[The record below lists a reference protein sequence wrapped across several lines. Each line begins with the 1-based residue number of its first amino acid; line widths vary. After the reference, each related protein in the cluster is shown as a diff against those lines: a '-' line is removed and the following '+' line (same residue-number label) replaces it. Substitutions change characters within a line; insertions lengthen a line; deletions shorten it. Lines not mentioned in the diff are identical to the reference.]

1 MGQCALARLLINMDA
16 EYAEHADERGKA
28 NRKVAAPAWLL
39 YFDAMLQTLLVNPPI
54 FDFTAYD
61 FWLRPYG
68 MLRVAG
74 QMKESTSLNFFDYLV
89 NQKTDSWGRGPYIF
103 QEAPKPKCFED
114 IPRRFRRFGRPRKE
128 FRDFLKPRSFDV
140 ALIQTMMTYW
150 YLGIQEVIE
159 DIRELQPSA
168 KIILGGAYATLCP
181 SHAQSLGADLV
192 IEGSHLAPL
201 WQMLAIDPQDAAPF
215 LPGARRNVGV
225 IKITEGCPFRCSYC
239 SASILY
245 PEFRRRSTPNCIEEF
260 KQLVKTGARN
270 IAFYDDALLFQA
282 DQALIPF
289 LEEVVRINC
298 AVLFHT
304 PNALNA
310 RFLTEYLARL
320 MVKAGFTS
328 FFFGLESSNS
338 SWQKA
343 TGGKVCSDE
352 FENAVNLLKKAGAES
367 ITAYIIAGHPDTNG
381 QDVEASMRFAHQC
394 GTKILLSEFSPVPGT
409 IDGEKCEKWIDA
421 KEPLSHNKTAFA
433 IRRLGFDKLNRLKEI
448 SHHLNAGLGQRE

>member
-1 MGQCALARLLINMDA
+1 
-16 EYAEHADERGKA
+16 
-28 NRKVAAPAWLL
+28 
-39 YFDAMLQTLLVNPPI
+39 MLQALLVNPPI

-74 QMKESTSLNFFDYLV
+74 QMRESASLNFFDYLV
-89 NQKTDSWGRGPYIF
+89 NQKTDRWGRGPYIF
-103 QEAPKPKCFED
+103 REALKPKCFED
-114 IPRRFRRFGRPRKE
+114 IPRRFRRFGRPRSE
-128 FRDFLKPRSFDV
+128 FRDFLKTRPFDV

-159 DIRELQPSA
+159 DMRELQPSA
-168 KIILGGAYATLCP
+168 KIVLGGTYASLCP
-181 SHAQSLGADLV
+181 SHAQTLEADLV

-215 LPGARRNVGV
+215 LPGGTAEVGV

-239 SASILY
+239 AASILC
-245 PEFRRRSTPNCIEEF
+245 PEFRRRSTPDCINEF
-260 KQLVKTGARN
+260 KQLIKAGAGN
-270 IAFYDDALLFQA
+270 IAFYDDALLFDA
-282 DQALIPF
+282 DKALIPF
-289 LEEVVRINC
+289 LEEVVRINRT
-298 AVLFHT
+298 VLFHT

-310 RFLTEYLARL
+310 RFLTEDLARL
-320 MVKAGFTS
+320 MVRAGFAS
-328 FFFGLESSNS
+328 FFFGLESRNS

-352 FENAVNLLKKAGAES
+352 FENAVNLLKMAGAEM
-367 ITAYIIAGHPDTNG
+367 ITAYIIAGHPDTDG

-394 GTKILLSEFSPVPGT
+394 GTKILLSEFSPIPGT
-409 IDGEKCEKWIDA
+409 IDGGKCEKWIET

-433 IRRLGFDKLNRLKEI
+433 IRRLGFDYLNDLKII
-448 SHHLNAGLGQRE
+448 SRELNAGLKQRA